1 MCTGSRRVSAECSVW
16 DDELQLG
23 QCQRTVAGRG
33 AHALPVAARFDDRAP
48 RLSEDSMNY
57 SDVKI

>member
-1 MCTGSRRVSAECSVW
+1 MSAECSVW